1 MQTNTIKLK
10 DNRTLS
16 FAQYGDS
23 KGKPVFLLMYS
34 QNIKRWFD
42 MHLEYVDVSKK
53 RVEALKVHP
62 M

>member
-1 MQTNTIKLK
+1 MKTNTITFK

-23 KGKPVFLLMYS
+23 NDKPIFLLMYS

-53 RVEALKVHP
+53 RVRR
-62 M
+62 